1 MNRTAVFVMF
11 AFIGFVIA
19 FAAALPAARS
29 GTPIEVAAADQAG
42 EVPLQW
48 IGQALSEIPFLPP
61 TGR

>member
-29 GTPIEVAAADQAG
+29 ATPLELVAADRAG
-42 EVPLQW
+42 EVPLHW
-48 IGQALSEIPFLPP
+48 VGRAMAEMPFLLP
-61 TGR
+61 GGN